1 MTNDLIVVGA
11 GGFGREASQLVEDI
25 NAAEQAERWNLLG
38 FIDDDKA
45 KWGQNLRGYKV
56 LGGLDFLQQ
65 FDRDVLVIAVVSDPV
80 AKKSIIERVKSHGLN
95 FATLIHPDLAVTK
108 EIKVGQGT
116 LINKGCLLTINI
128 EIGDHVSINPGC
140 CIGHDAVIGDYS
152 TLLWRVN
159 LSGNIKIGNGCL
171 LGTGSTVLQ
180 GLKVED
186 ATTVGAG
193 AVVTTDLPGN
203 CTVVGV
209 PARIV

>member
-1 MTNDLIVVGA
+1 MSKDLIVVGA
-11 GGFGREASQLVEDI
+11 GGFGREASQLVEEI
-25 NAAEQAERWNLLG
+25 NAAKQAERWNLLG

-45 KWGQNLRGYKV
+45 KWGQNLRGYIV
-56 LGGLDFLQQ
+56 LGGLNFLQQ
-65 FDRDVLVIAVVSDPV
+65 VDRDVLVIAVIGNPV
-80 AKKSIIERVKSHGLN
+80 AKKGIIERIKSYGLN
-95 FATLIHPDLAVTK
+95 FAKLIHPDLAVTK

-140 CIGHDAVIGDYS
+140 CIGHDAVIGDYT
-152 TLLWRVN
+152 TLMWRVN
-159 LSGNIKIGNGCL
+159 LSGNTKIGNGCL